1 MKLHLK
7 INIFSY
13 KAVKYG
19 GGPDALDG
27 RSHRVKA
34 NLKRSSTRYHLCQSG
49 STGSS
54 KLECFQRICF
64 FFKNPIF
71 KKESDGIINSR
82 CAVAQVYG
90 VGTIVF
96 RKWRVFTP
104 ALMNWD
110 GENKYFGC
118 AKFIFE
124 ATWSILYMFPDV
136 AILRLTFVPLYICV
150 IAYLYICIFVTQNI
164 CDPVYDHNR
173 YCDECWRLSVLLLSY
188 QNKYMCI
195 MC

>member
-27 RSHRVKA
+27 RSHRVEA

-96 RKWRVFTP
+96 RKWRVFYPGFNELRWGKQILWLCQIHIWGNLKHTLYVSWCRNSS
-104 ALMNWD
+104 AHI
-110 GENKYFGC
+110 C
-118 AKFIFE
+118 AI
-124 ATWSILYMFPDV
+124 V
-136 AILRLTFVPLYICV
+136 
-150 IAYLYICIFVTQNI
+150 YLCHCIFVYLHI
-164 CDPVYDHNR
+164 CDTKHLWHNTF
-173 YCDECWRLSVLLLSY
+173 VT
-188 QNKYMCI
+188 
-195 MC
+195 

>member
-1 MKLHLK
+1 MHLK
-7 INIFSY
+7 TNIFCY

-27 RSHRVKA
+27 RSHRVEA

-96 RKWRVFTP
+96 RKWRVFYP
-104 ALMNWD
+104 GFNELGW
-110 GENKYFGC
+110 GKQ
-118 AKFIFE
+118 IF
-124 ATWSILYMFPDV
+124 
-136 AILRLTFVPLYICV
+136 LRRMSN
-150 IAYLYICIFVTQNI
+150 QG
-164 CDPVYDHNR
+164 
-173 YCDECWRLSVLLLSY
+173 RLSEANVYQETATICLHSTETIRLWLEKGTNQIQWLLQIPPAARHAAVY
-188 QNKYMCI
+188 C
-195 MC
+195 